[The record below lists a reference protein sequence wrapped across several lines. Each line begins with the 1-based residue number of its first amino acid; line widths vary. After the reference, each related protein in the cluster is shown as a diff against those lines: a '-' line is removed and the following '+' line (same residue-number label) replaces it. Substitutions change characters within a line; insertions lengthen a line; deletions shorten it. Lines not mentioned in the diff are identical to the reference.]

1 MTYSEIKYQICVDKT
16 FIESGNFRIGKI
28 VKIVPNIVVKCD
40 FDKLKLL
47 CNKFDEDFPQ
57 SMLGTLHIGQI
68 AQVYRRTNDSC
79 TLIAVK

>member
-1 MTYSEIKYQICVDKT
+1 MTYYEAKQQIYIDKI
-16 FIESGNFRIGKI
+16 FIESCNFRIGKI
-28 VKIVPNIVVKCD
+28 IKIVPNIVVECD

-47 CNKFDEDFPQ
+47 CSKFDDDFPQ

>member
-1 MTYSEIKYQICVDKT
+1 MTYSAAKHQICIDKI

-28 VKIVPNIVVKCD
+28 VKIVPDIIVECNI
-40 FDKLKLL
+40 DKLKLL
-47 CNKFDEDFPQ
+47 CIKFDDDFAQ